1 MGLCRAIF
9 YPFAGDKRSRMNVAS
24 IRLTHTKNEWN
35 LITRVWTFYYSCFD
49 NLSRETYAKHI
60 VGPSIVVARKP

>member
-1 MGLCRAIF
+1 MR
-9 YPFAGDKRSRMNVAS
+9 RMNVAS
-24 IRLTHTKNEWN
+24 IRLTPTKNEWN